1 LPKGSLPFFAP
12 PPVLRSPTGVHFEA
26 RGPFPRRQRYIAVGK
41 GSLRFLDGGGE
52 MGQRIRAFNWNLTP
66 IGPPEDWPQALKTL
80 VNLFLASKQ
89 PMFLGWG
96 PERMWLY
103 NDAFIPILGRKHPSA
118 LGQPSSGLGRSA
130 RSS

>member
-1 LPKGSLPFFAP
+1 M
-12 PPVLRSPTGVHFEA
+12 E
-26 RGPFPRRQRYIAVGK
+26 QRYIAVGK

-96 PERMWLY
+96 PERTWLY
-103 NDAFIPILGRKHPSA
+103 NDAFIPILEHVPPKLNRWGSM
-118 LGQPSSGLGRSA
+118 GFTGRSG
-130 RSS
+130 